1 MLENHESL
9 KVEHINVKSL
19 CVRRELMNKH
29 CHIGDKQEDV
39 KILRGAV

>member
-29 CHIGDKQEDV
+29 CHIEDKQEDV